1 MFLLSSFAPHVGK
14 RPSGEVWL
22 DSMFCQGSRMPMA
35 HLASCCFSEN
45 DVNRYQASSTLCKT
59 YVILMSNVRRS
70 IYSKHWYVYMGG
82 TSLLHVC
89 WDALWVTRFSNVFNI
104 GGNIQ
109 ISPKPL
115 IRHSTFFLSHPFV
128 FPISSPVHSRVDQF
142 NARPRFYNLN
152 WQYLQY
158 LESLLWLPKTQWL
171 FFFLPAGWGP
181 KLPPVHPN

>member
-1 MFLLSSFAPHVGK
+1 
-14 RPSGEVWL
+14 
-22 DSMFCQGSRMPMA
+22 
-35 HLASCCFSEN
+35 
-45 DVNRYQASSTLCKT
+45 
-59 YVILMSNVRRS
+59 
-70 IYSKHWYVYMGG
+70 MGG

-89 WDALWVTRFSNVFNI
+89 WDALWVTRSSNVFNI

-158 LESLLWLPKTQWL
+158 LESLL
-171 FFFLPAGWGP
+171 
-181 KLPPVHPN
+181 